1 MRFESTPLSGVFV
14 IHLDKRGD
22 ERGFFARVF
31 CKEEFAKQGLV
42 TGFVQVKNSRSAEV
56 GTLRG
61 MHYQLGEHAETK
73 VVRCIGGVLYDQ
85 VLDIRPESETFGE
98 SFGLELSAE
107 NRTMLYVPK
116 GFAHGFLT
124 LSEGAEILYFV
135 DAFYSP
141 EFERGIR
148 WNDPRFGLEWP
159 MEPKVVSER
168 DQGHPDFDEAYHLAV
183 S

>member
-1 MRFESTPLSGVFV
+1 MRFERTPIEGVYV
-14 IHLDKRGD
+14 IHLEKRGD

-31 CKEEFAKQGLV
+31 CREEFAKQGLV
-42 TGFVQVKNSRSAEV
+42 TGFVQVNNSLSAES

-61 MHYQLGEHAETK
+61 MHYQLGDYAETK
-73 VVRCIGGVLYDQ
+73 VVRCIGGSLYDQ
-85 VLDIRPESETFGE
+85 VLDVRPESKTFGE

-107 NRTMLYVPK
+107 NRTMLYIPK

-124 LSEGAEILYFV
+124 LTDDAEILYVV

-141 EFERGIR
+141 DYERGIR

-159 MEPKVVSER
+159 MEPRVVSER
-168 DQGHPDFDEAYHLAV
+168 DRGHPDFDESYHLGV